1 MVKTINGEIYGYTF
15 YFTQNPFGP
24 PYVADHP
31 GARSYSCGGSRPNG
45 NGENYFLGGWLG
57 DSGATVLLN
66 GITVGVVVDINGWDL
81 RPALFLPVRFY
92 YMLEE
97 RNLNRTN
104 AEAAISRLDQT
115 NYSEADGQNS
125 AWSKP
130 WVIQGTG
137 KPW

>member
-1 MVKTINGEIYGYTF
+1 M
-15 YFTQNPFGP
+15 
-24 PYVADHP
+24 
-31 GARSYSCGGSRPNG
+31 
-45 NGENYFLGGWLG
+45 
-57 DSGATVLLN
+57 LLN

-104 AEAAISRLDQT
+104 AEAAISRLEQT